1 MLRFIS
7 FDYLPVL
14 GAVMSQNMLKTP
26 NQNHQ
31 QTAQSLLDHSATLKQ
46 LFQDQ
51 WFYLWTLTPQN
62 LWVIDTKNKQ
72 LLIADGLVKVKFSE
86 NIKSLVQISSTHK
99 NINIE
104 NIIDFIFNQ
113 MTFLIRDFKA
123 QHSLFLQTKVQ
134 LFRQLLVEE
143 AFKWVDGENRV
154 EHFLYNLSVAEAE
167 IIDGIMLDAGY
178 YEEAHLTDFAKFGK
192 EIPLHVELNFK
203 HLSLVNSV
211 LGANFLPVQ
220 QLIPHYDQLCF
231 SADQFMPKP
240 LYRIVESAF
249 EDQFTLSQVIEH
261 QNDFQLLLGHAKE
274 QPHLLGFTQWMK
286 RGYWQ
291 YSDILSKKNFT
302 TTDSVYWDER
312 ISNQFPLFYYKRTV
326 NWLFKQDKQVIDWV
340 AQNLDNLNVRIAV
353 TAISFMDSSQIH
365 PQVILHSLKYFESV
379 TTHWFVAEMS
389 HFAIQQ
395 HWINDSNQ
403 VEHHFYAM
411 HSYILKTANQPNP
424 QIKNKIYISDSVLYV
439 EEWLNLLFLMT
450 TDDQRIAKHAYSA
463 LSRVIHA
470 YMVFLQ
476 RAIHDLPEELIQF
489 MHPQMQQDPHFQHLL
504 KKNQI
509 DVQQFRKHFK
519 HPSTRIDHQISV
531 FDSYVADYL
540 NDLFLNHTNFP
551 KNLTWGGLFQQ
562 AVRWHQQAYFDAT
575 LNHLRKRISITSW
588 KRVSPQQ
595 IMFTD
600 HWKFEELNDLDMII
614 HESIR
619 FKHCLALS
627 YTERIAAGEYVAFHM
642 THLEDE
648 NIHLTLG
655 CFFKFDQLH
664 FDQLRLPNN
673 EIADKKTEREAQ
685 AFIDKVNQHLIWDFK
700 EQKVQ

>member
-1 MLRFIS
+1 
-7 FDYLPVL
+7 
-14 GAVMSQNMLKTP
+14 MLKTP

-31 QTAQSLLDHSATLKQ
+31 ETAQSLLDHSATLKQ

-62 LWVIDTKNKQ
+62 LWIIDAKNKQ
-72 LLIADGLVKVKFSE
+72 LLIADGLVKIKFSE
-86 NIKSLVQISSTHK
+86 NIKSLVQVSSSHK
-99 NINIE
+99 NINID
-104 NIIDFIFNQ
+104 NIIDFVFDK
-113 MTFLIRDFKA
+113 MTFLIRDLKA

-143 AFKWVDGENRV
+143 VFKWVDGENRV

-167 IIDGIMLDAGY
+167 VIDGIMLDAGY
-178 YEEAHLTDFAKFGK
+178 YEEGYLTDFAKFGK
-192 EIPLHVELNFK
+192 EIPLDVELNFK

-211 LGANFLPVQ
+211 LGSNFLPVQ
-220 QLIPHYDQLCF
+220 QLIPHYDELCF
-231 SADQFMPKP
+231 SAAQFMPKP

-249 EDQFTLSQVIEH
+249 EDQFTLSQVVEH
-261 QNDFQLLLGHAKE
+261 QNDFKLLLDHAKE

-291 YSDILSKKNFT
+291 YKDIFSKKNFIT
-302 TTDSVYWDER
+302 TESVYWDER
-312 ISNQFPLFYYKRTV
+312 ISNIFPLFYYKRTV
-326 NWLFKQDKQVIDWV
+326 NWLFKQDQQVIDWV
-340 AQNLDNLNVRIAV
+340 AQNLDHLNVRISV
-353 TAISFMDSSQIH
+353 TAISFMDTSQIH

-379 TTHWFVAEMS
+379 VAHWFVAEMS
-389 HFAIQQ
+389 HFALQH
-395 HWINDSNQ
+395 HWISYSNEAEPKSQ
-403 VEHHFYAM
+403 AVHP
-411 HSYILKTANQPNP
+411 YILKSTTQQNP
-424 QIKNKIYISDSVLYV
+424 HIKNKIQITNSVLYT
-439 EEWLNLLFLMT
+439 EEWLNLLFLLSK
-450 TDDQRIAKHAYSA
+450 DDQRIAKQVYSA

-476 RAIHDLPEELIQF
+476 RGIQDLPEELIQF
-489 MHPQMQQDPHFQHLL
+489 MHPQMQQNPRFQHLL

-509 DVQQFRKHFK
+509 DAQQFRKHFK
-519 HPSTRIDHQISV
+519 HPSTRIDQPISV
-531 FDSYVADYL
+531 FDSYVADFL
-540 NDLFLNHTNFP
+540 NDLFSNHASFP
-551 KNLTWGGLFQQ
+551 KNLTWGGLFHQ

-575 LNHLRKRISITSW
+575 LSHLRKRISITSW
-588 KRVSPQQ
+588 KRVSPQHV
-595 IMFTD
+595 MFTE

-673 EIADKKTEREAQ
+673 EVADQKTEQEAQ